1 MSPPWRSKV
10 LSKYC
15 QGQTDG
21 EDHIWCL
28 YDYYSYPEGVG
39 SNRNTAMGNRI
50 GGIMVFLYD
59 QCFHNG
65 GDRSNI
71 NTVIAKS
78 KWKTLVVYMSNVPI
92 VKI

>member
-1 MSPPWRSKV
+1 
-10 LSKYC
+10 
-15 QGQTDG
+15 
-21 EDHIWCL
+21 
-28 YDYYSYPEGVG
+28 
-39 SNRNTAMGNRI
+39 MGNRI
-50 GGIMVFLYD
+50 GGIMVFSYD

-78 KWKTLVVYMSNVPI
+78 KWKTRVVYMSNVPT